1 MIYCPGAAGKDGG
14 GAGRPAD
21 GGQLSSPVMSDT
33 GQVAPP
39 SVWSSS
45 AAGNSSGLEAPCRR
59 IRAGTAAFQ
68 KVPFFIRIQN
78 VTFNRRGDD

>member
-1 MIYCPGAAGKDGG
+1 MIYWPGAVGKVEGEQG
-14 GAGRPAD
+14 V

-68 KVPFFIRIQN
+68 KSPFSLASK
-78 VTFNRRGDD
+78 T